1 MSTIK
6 KIAKL
11 SGVSAT
17 TVSNVLH
24 GRTTKVSPETLEK
37 VQSVLKA
44 EKYAPNLAAQILAH
58 QKSHIIGVIIYHAP
72 RVGETMIEDPFA
84 SSILG
89 AFEEKI
95 RLHDYYMMIHITD
108 SATKVEELAKS
119 WNLDGLLILWFSP
132 EGSKR
137 LLDNTKTPI
146 VFIDSY
152 LDENS
157 PRFYNVGLDDF
168 NGGYIAT
175 KHLIEMGHTK
185 IGFVTDDTRI
195 DEVEDKGGFKKRLN
209 GYKAALKDNNIE
221 FKRENIILLSPQ
233 KEERFL
239 AYNKMKENGFNFSAL
254 FFIADYYAAEATSFF
269 QKHGIKIPY
278 DISIVGYDDVIYSQ
292 IVQPQIT
299 TIHQNIYEKGCIAA
313 EMLFKLINNEK
324 VANNDIM
331 LPVKLIKRDSVKKMC

>member
-1 MSTIK
+1 MATIK

-37 VQSVLKA
+37 VQAVLKA

-58 QKSHIIGVIIYHAP
+58 QKSHIIGVIIYHTP
-72 RVGETMIEDPFA
+72 RVGETMIEDPFT

-108 SATKVEELAKS
+108 SATKVEEFAKS

-137 LLDNTKTPI
+137 LLDNTTTPI

-152 LDENS
+152 LDEKS

-175 KHLIEMGHTK
+175 KYLIEMGHTK

-195 DEVEDKGGFKKRLN
+195 DEIEDKGGFKKRLN

-221 FKRENIILLSPQ
+221 FKRENIILLSPE
-233 KEERFL
+233 KEDRFL
-239 AYNKMKENGFNFSAL
+239 AYNKMQENGFNFTAL

-269 QKHGIKIPY
+269 QKQGIQIPN
-278 DISIVGYDDVIYSQ
+278 DISVVGYDDVIYSK

-299 TIHQNIYEKGCIAA
+299 TVHQNIYEKGCIAA

-324 VANNDIM
+324 VVNNDIM
-331 LPVKLIKRDSVKKMC
+331 LPVKLIKRDSVKKIN